1 MTSTLSR
8 PSNSPF
14 EEVPVG
20 GTTLETFDFNSRG
33 DQVALEP
40 VFRSRPSGKLLTSI
54 ALIALVITA
63 LCAEVAYVV
72 ADLQP
77 DVFAAKSQ
85 IQYQGATW
93 VETQSERVN
102 SRTLLE
108 PIAIA
113 EDIPIDE
120 FELHWDAG
128 QVLGTEILQFQYAS
142 EDKEQALR
150 VVEAVT
156 NRYLAEFEAQ
166 ADVVPTALL
175 DYQALEQN
183 YEDNLAAAT
192 ARAEELS
199 QEVGVNGNPKP
210 AYTAALQDR
219 QTIQASLNAVRLQI
233 AGFSVFNRTGQTP
246 QLVTEP
252 YLLRDPVA
260 PLPAKRAVF
269 GLLGG
274 LALATAFVF
283 VALRIA
289 ATRR

>member
-1 MTSTLSR
+1 MTSTLNR
-8 PSNSPF
+8 PANSPF

-20 GTTLETFDFNSRG
+20 GTTLETFDFNRRG

-40 VFRSRPSGKLLTSI
+40 VFRSRPSGKLLTAI
-54 ALIALVITA
+54 GLIALVITG
-63 LCAEVAYVV
+63 LCAEVAYIV

-113 EDIPIDE
+113 EDIPIDV
-120 FELHWDAG
+120 FEANWEAG

-166 ADVVPTALL
+166 ADEIPVALL
-175 DYQALEQN
+175 DYQALESN
-183 YEDNLAAAT
+183 YVDQLAAAT
-192 ARAEELS
+192 ARTEELS
-199 QEVGVNGNPKP
+199 DDIGPNGNPKP

-233 AGFSVFNRTGQTP
+233 AGFSIFNQNAQTP

-260 PLPAKRAVF
+260 PLPGKRAVF

-274 LALATAFVF
+274 LALSTAFVF
-283 VALRIA
+283 VALRVA
-289 ATRR
+289 ASRR

>member
-8 PSNSPF
+8 PGNSPF

-33 DQVALEP
+33 NQVALEP
-40 VFRSRPSGKLLTSI
+40 VFRSRPSGKLLTAI
-54 ALIALVITA
+54 GLVALVITA
-63 LCAEVAYVV
+63 LCAQVAYVV

-77 DVFAAKSQ
+77 DVFAAESQ

-113 EDIPIDE
+113 EDIPIDV
-120 FELHWDAG
+120 FIANWNAG
-128 QVLGTEILQFQYAS
+128 QVLGTEILQLQYAS
-142 EDKEQALR
+142 EDQEQALR

-156 NRYLAEFEAQ
+156 NRYLAEFEAV
-166 ADVVPTALL
+166 AEEVPAALL
-175 DYQALEQN
+175 DYQALEEN
-183 YEDNLAAAT
+183 YVDQLAAAT
-192 ARAEELS
+192 ARTEELS
-199 QEVGVNGNPKP
+199 DDIGPNGNPRP

-233 AGFSVFNRTGQTP
+233 AGFSIFNGAQNTP

-252 YLLRDPVA
+252 FLLSDPVA
-260 PLPAKRAVF
+260 PLPGKRAIF

-274 LALATAFVF
+274 LALSTVFVF
-283 VALRIA
+283 VALRVA